1 MLPALACK
9 HNHDST
15 GRCIFATLALFCH
28 KRNNL
33 TVKKI
38 SLILSCTRPTRVHRG
53 GLMQSRI
60 VFLSGWFFVAGV
72 LMAGP
77 AIAADLATA
86 GNSGN
91 AVASSQAQDTGNAG
105 GAPTGTTDQSSDKK
119 QSEAQ
124 KDQLGT
130 IVVTANRRSETL
142 QNIALPVSVLSYHDI
157 QRQQLVDFQDYA
169 DAIPGLAAV
178 SSGAGITGLSIRGIS
193 SGSQQPSAS
202 VGVYVDDTPFGSSSV
217 FSAGS
222 ELTPDID
229 PADLERIEV
238 LRGPQG
244 TLYGA
249 GALGGV
255 LRFITIP
262 PDTENYSGR
271 LQVGGS
277 STDGGGNGFNVH
289 GMVNLPLVTD
299 TLALRANVFDRTDPG
314 FISDDGRGKTD
325 LNEDRVKGGRAS
337 LLWTP
342 SSQTSLRITVLAQN
356 LNRGG
361 SPSEALDPVTLKPLY
376 GDLQQRGPALGG
388 DPFDGRY
395 RLYNATLDHDFG
407 WAKLVASSSYS
418 TLDAVTNVDV
428 TPLLFLGPQANGQPY
443 GTLEN
448 EIFPQTKTT
457 QEIRLESPKSDKVEW
472 LGGVF
477 YTHETADA
485 AQTIYPSDYYSGAEQ
500 ASPFGIPIGGD
511 TQPSTYDAWAV
522 YGSLTWH
529 FTDRFDVEA
538 GLRHSHD
545 QQHYTENGY
554 GLLFGSPTQITLLD
568 KHSSD
573 SSNTFSLTPQFHIS
587 DNTMLYARA
596 ASGFLPGGPNVLTVA
611 IPGVPTTFSPTKLTD
626 YELGL
631 KTTSLDDRLI
641 TDLSAYHID
650 WTKIPLVT
658 FVSPFTFLGNGGQAK
673 ANGFEATI
681 AVVPTSGVK
690 LSANVSYNDAT
701 LTKDAPL
708 PSNGRRGD
716 PLPYAPKL
724 TYNLNGD
731 YDFALRSGWDAYV
744 GASYSFVDTR
754 TGDFT
759 FDGTASA
766 KVPSYHTLNLRA
778 GLQRDQ
784 WKLDFYVKNATN
796 ERGIILGGSAQLN
809 PITTQMEDN
818 VVIIPPRTIGV
829 SISRDF

>member
-1 MLPALACK
+1 
-9 HNHDST
+9 
-15 GRCIFATLALFCH
+15 
-28 KRNNL
+28 
-33 TVKKI
+33 
-38 SLILSCTRPTRVHRG
+38 
-53 GLMQSRI
+53 MQSRI
-60 VFLSGWFFVAGV
+60 VFLSVWFFAAGV
-72 LMAGP
+72 LMVGP
-77 AIAADLATA
+77 AIAADSASA
-86 GNSGN
+86 GDNGN
-91 AVASSQAQDTGNAG
+91 AAGSAQSQDTTNTGSAQ
-105 GAPTGTTDQSSDKK
+105 AGTTTSASDKK
-119 QSEAQ
+119 SSEAQ
-124 KDQLGT
+124 RDQLGT

-142 QNIALPVSVLSYHDI
+142 QNVPLPVSVLSYHDI
-157 QRQQLVDFQDYA
+157 QRENLQDFQDYA
-169 DAIPGLAAV
+169 AAIPGLAAV
-178 SSGAGITGLSIRGIS
+178 SSGAGSTGLSIRGIA

-217 FSAGS
+217 FSAGAI
-222 ELTPDID
+222 LTPDID

-271 LQVGGS
+271 LQIGGTS
-277 STDGGGNGFNVH
+277 VDGGGNGFNAH
-289 GMVNLPLVTD
+289 GMINLPLVTD
-299 TLALRANVFDRTDPG
+299 TLALRVNAYDRTDPG
-314 FISDDGRGKTD
+314 FISDAGQGKTD

-342 SSQTSLRITVLAQN
+342 SSQTSLRITLLAQN
-356 LNRGG
+356 LKRDGN
-361 SPSEALDPVTLKPLY
+361 STEALDPVTLKPLY

-388 DPFDGRY
+388 DAFDGRY
-395 RLYNATLDHDFG
+395 RLYNATFITDFG

-418 TLDAVTNVDV
+418 TLNALTNVDV

-448 EIFPQTKTT
+448 EIFPQTKST

-477 YTHETADA
+477 YTHETGNA
-485 AQTIYPSDYYSGAEQ
+485 AQTIYPSDYYSGVAQ
-500 ASPFGIPIGGD
+500 TSPFGIPIGGD
-511 TQPSTYDAWAV
+511 SQPSTYDAYAL

-545 QQHYTENGY
+545 QQHYTEIGY
-554 GLLFGSPTQITLLD
+554 GLLFGSPTPVTLLD
-568 KHSSD
+568 KHSAD
-573 SSNTFSLTPQFHIS
+573 SSNTFSLTPQFHIN
-587 DNTMLYARA
+587 DNTMLYARV

-611 IPGVPTTFSPTKLTD
+611 IPGVPTTFSPTQLTD

-631 KTTSLDDRLI
+631 KTTSMDDRLT
-641 TDLSAYHID
+641 TDLSAYHIV

-681 AVVPTSGVK
+681 AVVPTSGLK
-690 LSANVSYNDAT
+690 LSANVSYNDAA

-731 YDFALRSGWDAYV
+731 YDFALRSGWDAFV
-744 GASYSFVDTR
+744 GASFSFVDTR

-778 GLQRDQ
+778 GLLHDQ

-796 ERGIILGGSAQLN
+796 DRGIILGGSAQLN

-829 SISRDF
+829 SVSRDF

>member
-1 MLPALACK
+1 MSTTCK
-9 HNHDST
+9 RT
-15 GRCIFATLALFCH
+15 T
-28 KRNNL
+28 
-33 TVKKI
+33 
-38 SLILSCTRPTRVHRG
+38 
-53 GLMQSRI
+53 
-60 VFLSGWFFVAGV
+60 
-72 LMAGP
+72 
-77 AIAADLATA
+77 LATA
-86 GNSGN
+86 ILF
-91 AVASSQAQDTGNAG
+91 ALVASAQAQDASKPDGDQTTALGSAQSAPATQPSDENAKRTQ
-105 GAPTGTTDQSSDKK
+105 A
-119 QSEAQ
+119 
-124 KDQLGT
+124 DQLGT

-142 QNIALPVSVLSYHDI
+142 QNVPLPVSVLSYHDI
-157 QRQQLVDFQDYA
+157 QRENLQDFQDYA
-169 DAIPGLAAV
+169 EAIPGLAAV
-178 SSGAGITGLSIRGIS
+178 SSGAGVTGLSIRGIA
-193 SGSQQPSAS
+193 SGSAQPSAS
-202 VGVYVDDTPFGSSSV
+202 VGVYVDDTPYGSSSV
-217 FSAGS
+217 FSGGATI
-222 ELTPDID
+222 TPDID
-229 PADLERIEV
+229 PADLQRIEV

-271 LQVGGS
+271 LQIGGTS
-277 STDGGGNGFNVH
+277 VDGGGNGLNVH

-299 TLALRANVFDRTDPG
+299 TLALRANVYDRTDPG
-314 FISDDGRGKTD
+314 FISDAGQGKTD

-342 SSQTSLRITVLAQN
+342 SSQTSLRITLQAQN
-356 LNRGG
+356 LNRDG
-361 SPSEALDPVTLKPLY
+361 SSTVAVDPVTLKPLY

-388 DPFDGRY
+388 AAFDGRY
-395 RLYNATLDHDFG
+395 RLYNATFTTDFG
-407 WAKLVASSSYS
+407 WSKLVASSSYS
-418 TLDAVTNVDV
+418 TLDAVTNADV

-448 EIFPQTKTT
+448 SIIPQTKST

-477 YTHETADA
+477 YTHETGDNL
-485 AQTIYPSDYYSGAEQ
+485 QTIYPSDYYSGAPQ
-500 ASPFGIPIGGD
+500 TSPFGIPIGGD
-511 TQPSTYDAWAV
+511 TQPSTYDAYAA

-545 QQHYTENGY
+545 KQHYTQSGY
-554 GLLFGSPTQITLLD
+554 GLLFGGIPLTVLLD
-568 KHSSD
+568 KHSAD
-573 SSNTFSLTPQFHIS
+573 SSNTYSLTPQFHIN
-587 DNTMLYARA
+587 DNTMLYARV
-596 ASGFLPGGPNVLTVA
+596 ASGFLPGGPNVVTVA
-611 IPGVPTTFSPTKLTD
+611 IPNVPTTFSPTQLTD

-631 KTTSLDDRLI
+631 KTTSMDDRLI
-641 TDLSAYHID
+641 TELSAYHID
-650 WTKIPLVT
+650 WTKIPLITVVT
-658 FVSPFTFLGNGGQAK
+658 PFVFLGNGGQAK

-681 AVVPTSGVK
+681 AAVPTSGLK
-690 LSANVSYNDAT
+690 LSANVSYNDTA

-731 YDFALRSGWDAYV
+731 YDFTLRSGWDAYV

-759 FDGTASA
+759 FNSTASA

-778 GLQRDQ
+778 GLLHDQ

-796 ERGIILGGSAQLN
+796 ERGIILGGAAQLN

-818 VVIIPPRTIGV
+818 VVIIQPRTIGISV
-829 SISRDF
+829 SRDF

>member
-1 MLPALACK
+1 M
-9 HNHDST
+9 
-15 GRCIFATLALFCH
+15 
-28 KRNNL
+28 
-33 TVKKI
+33 V
-38 SLILSCTRPTRVHRG
+38 ILSA
-53 GLMQSRI
+53 L
-60 VFLSGWFFVAGV
+60 
-72 LMAGP
+72 
-77 AIAADLATA
+77 
-86 GNSGN
+86 
-91 AVASSQAQDTGNAG
+91 VASAQAQDASKADGDQTTALDS
-105 GAPTGTTDQSSDKK
+105 APSASTTEPSDKNAK
-119 QSEAQ
+119 RAQ
-124 KDQLGT
+124 ADQLGT
-130 IVVTANRRSETL
+130 IVVTANRRNETL
-142 QNIALPVSVLSYHDI
+142 QNVPLPVSVLSYHDI
-157 QRQQLVDFQDYA
+157 QRQNLQDFQDYA
-169 DAIPGLAAV
+169 EAIPGLAAV

-222 ELTPDID
+222 SLTPDID

-262 PDTENYSGR
+262 PDTQNYSGR

-277 STDGGGNGFNVH
+277 SVDGGGNGLNVH

-299 TLALRANVFDRTDPG
+299 QLALRVNAYDRTDPG
-314 FISDDGRGKTD
+314 FISDDGQGKSD
-325 LNEDRVKGGRAS
+325 LNENRVKGGRAS

-342 SSQTSLRITVLAQN
+342 SSQTSLRITLLAQN
-356 LNRGG
+356 LSRGG

-388 DPFDGRY
+388 DPFDGHY
-395 RLYNATLDHDFG
+395 RLYNATFSTDFD

-418 TLDAVTNVDV
+418 TLDAVINLDV

-448 EIFPQTKTT
+448 EIFPQTKST
-457 QEIRLESPKSDKVEW
+457 QEIRLESPKSDTVEW

-477 YTHETADA
+477 YTHETGDA
-485 AQTIYPSDYYSGAEQ
+485 VQTIYASDYYSGAEQ

-511 TQPSTYDAWAV
+511 TQPSTYDAYAL

-529 FTDRFDVEA
+529 VADRFDVEA

-554 GLLFGSPTQITLLD
+554 GLLFGGIPLTVLLD
-568 KHSSD
+568 KRSAD

-587 DNTMLYARA
+587 DNIMLYARA

-611 IPGVPTTFSPTKLTD
+611 IPGVPSTFSPTELTD
-626 YELGL
+626 YEVGL
-631 KTTSLDDRLI
+631 KTTSWDDRLI
-641 TDLSAYHID
+641 VDLSAYHID

-681 AVVPTSGVK
+681 AVVPTTGLK
-690 LSANVSYNDAT
+690 LSANISHNDTA

-744 GASYSFVDTR
+744 GASYSFVDKR

-766 KVPSYHTLNLRA
+766 KIPSYHTLNLRA
-778 GLQRDQ
+778 GLLHGP

-796 ERGIILGGSAQLN
+796 ERGIILDGSAQLN

-829 SISRDF
+829 SLRRDF